1 MTVVL
6 PSRCSSAPEAPWLQ
20 CRPVRGAAELAA
32 HHAIRRAV
40 FVTEQAL
47 FTDDRD
53 DRDDDPAT
61 VHLLGFVSG
70 RPAGAVRL
78 YPLGR
83 DPLGRDPLGRDPLG
97 RDTWKGDRLAVLP
110 AHRRSGIGGPLV
122 GLAVSSAGQRGGS
135 HMVASVQ
142 AVNTAFFVSLGWAP
156 VGGPFD
162 LLGLP
167 HQQMTIPLDLSRAG
181 A

>member
-70 RPAGAVRL
+70 RPAGTVRL

-83 DPLGRDPLGRDPLG
+83 DPLGRDPLGRG
-97 RDTWKGDRLAVLP
+97 TWKGDRLAVLP

>member
-1 MTVVL
+1 M
-6 PSRCSSAPEAPWLQ
+6 
-20 CRPVRGAAELAA
+20 RGAAELAA

-47 FTDDRD
+47 FSDDRD

-61 VHLLGFVSG
+61 VHLLGFVAG

-78 YPLGR
+78 YPLDR
-83 DPLGRDPLGRDPLG
+83 DPLDRG
-97 RDTWKGDRLAVLP
+97 TWKGDRLAVLP

-122 GLAVSSAGQRGGS
+122 SLAVSSAGQRGGS

-167 HQQMTIPLDLSRAG
+167 HQQMTIPLGLSRAG

>member
-6 PSRCSSAPEAPWLQ
+6 PSHCSSAPEAPSLR

-53 DRDDDPAT
+53 DCDDDPAT
-61 VHLLGFVSG
+61 VHLLGFVAG

-83 DPLGRDPLGRDPLG
+83 G
-97 RDTWKGDRLAVLP
+97 TWKGDRLAVLP

-122 GLAVSSAGQRGGS
+122 NLAVSSAGQRGGS

-167 HQQMTIPLDLSRAG
+167 HQQMTIPLGLRRAG

>member
-1 MTVVL
+1 MTDVL
-6 PSRCSSAPEAPWLQ
+6 PSRCSSAPEAPSLR

-61 VHLLGFVSG
+61 VHLLGFVAG

-78 YPLGR
+78 YPLDR
-83 DPLGRDPLGRDPLG
+83 DPLDRDPLGRDPLG

-110 AHRRSGIGGPLV
+110 AQRRSGIGGPLV
-122 GLAVSSAGQRGGS
+122 SLAVSSAGQRGGS

-167 HQQMTIPLDLSRAG
+167 HQQMTIPLGLSRAG
-181 A
+181 V